1 MYPIDLSGKVAAV
14 LGVANQRSL
23 AWGIA
28 RALSAA
34 GARLAFTYQGERL
47 KDKVARLA
55 GECEGSLLLPCDVA
69 DDEQVDK
76 AFSIIGSECGR
87 LDGCVHSI
95 AFAPREELEGEFL
108 RTSRGGY
115 AKALEISAYSFVRVA
130 AAAAPLMERS
140 GGGAMVTLTYMASQ
154 KVIPKYNVMGSAKA
168 ALEHAVRQLA
178 YELGPKGIRVNALS
192 AGPVSTL
199 AARGVSGLTDMLA
212 FHREKA
218 PLKRNITL
226 EDVGRSG
233 LFLLSDL
240 SSGIT
245 GEILHVDA
253 GFNIMGM

>member
-1 MYPIDLSGKVAAV
+1 MYPVDLSGKVAAI

-28 RALSAA
+28 QALSAA

-47 KDKVARLA
+47 KDKVAKLA
-55 GECEGSLLLPCDVA
+55 EQCEGSLLLPCDVA
-69 DDEQVDK
+69 DDQQVDEV
-76 AFSIIGSECGR
+76 FSIIGSEYGR
-87 LDGCVHSI
+87 LDTMVHSI

-108 RTSRGGY
+108 RTSRGGF
-115 AKALEISAYSFVRVA
+115 AKALEISAYSFIRVA
-130 AAAAPLMERS
+130 ASAAPLMEES
-140 GGGAMVTLTYMASQ
+140 GGGTMVTLTYMASQ

-178 YELGPKGIRVNALS
+178 YELGPKGIRVNAIS

-245 GEILHVDA
+245 GEVLHVDA

>member
-1 MYPIDLSGKVAAV
+1 MYPIDLSGKVAAI

-28 RALSAA
+28 QSLSAA

-55 GECEGSLLLPCDVA
+55 GQCEGSLLLPCDVA
-69 DDEQVDK
+69 DDEQVDEV
-76 AFSIIGSECGR
+76 FSIIGGECGR
-87 LDGCVHSI
+87 LDTMVHSI
-95 AFAPREELEGEFL
+95 AFAPREELEREFL
-108 RTSRGGY
+108 LTSRGGF
-115 AKALEISAYSFVRVA
+115 AKALEISAYSFIRVA
-130 AAAAPLMERS
+130 ASAAPLMEQT
-140 GGGAMVTLTYMASQ
+140 GGGTMVTLTYMASQ
-154 KVIPKYNVMGSAKA
+154 KVIPRYNVMGSAKA

-178 YELGPKGIRVNALS
+178 YELGPKGIRVNAIS

-199 AARGVSGLTDMLA
+199 AARGVSGLTEMLA
-212 FHREKA
+212 FHRERA

-245 GEILHVDA
+245 GEVLHVDA